1 MKKTRYD
8 LVFGLGSACSCSQ
21 TIRAAGLQF
30 ESFPYDWAGPASPE
44 GDLDIRLE
52 SIENEFSHWFDKE
65 DLYFTGNYDYG
76 WHARAKYQNRRTGG
90 VFQHDFNVGED
101 FDAAYPA
108 VLAKYRRRIDS
119 FYRRI
124 RASRRVLVVR
134 LDFIGQKPPTPVED
148 CIRARQR
155 LMAKFPGVAFDWI
168 LMAQDTSFTMDSP
181 KDELVSEGVRRVAF
195 DYHSDDPRAPSYQPD
210 FAKTAAVLSR
220 YASAVDYRTFA
231 EKRKFWIA
239 RQRAHWAKHGATT
252 FWGYLRAK
260 LTGKGMK

>member
-8 LVFGLGSACSCSQ
+8 LVFGMGSACSCSQ

-30 ESFPYDWAGPASPE
+30 ESFPYDWAAHMPLEKDLEGRLEAIE
-44 GDLDIRLE
+44 GD
-52 SIENEFSHWFDKE
+52 FAHWFDKE

-90 VFQHDFNVGED
+90 LFHHDFNVGED

-119 FYRRI
+119 LYRRI
-124 RASRRVLVVR
+124 RASHRVLAFR
-134 LDFIGQKPPTPVED
+134 LDFVGQKVPTSVED

-155 LMAKFPGVAFDWI
+155 LMAKFPGVTFDWI
-168 LMAQDTSFTMDSP
+168 LMAHDTSFTMDNP
-181 KDELVSEGVRRVAF
+181 KDELVSEGVRYVAF
-195 DYHSDDPRAPSYQPD
+195 DCHCDDPRAPSYQPD
-210 FAKTAAVLSR
+210 FVKTAAVLSR

-231 EKRKFWIA
+231 EKRKFWMA

-252 FWGYLRAK
+252 FWGYLRTK
-260 LTGKGMK
+260 LTGGKPK